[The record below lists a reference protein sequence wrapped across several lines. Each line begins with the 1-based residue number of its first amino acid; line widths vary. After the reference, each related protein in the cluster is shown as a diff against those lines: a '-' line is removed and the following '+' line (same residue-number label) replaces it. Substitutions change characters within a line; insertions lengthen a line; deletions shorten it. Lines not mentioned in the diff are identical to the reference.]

1 MSPTF
6 RGGHNIAMKLPKA
19 QFDRTVAFYRD
30 VLGMEVTDESG
41 QSAVDQCASVQLGP
55 VKLWFDRVDN
65 YARADLWL
73 ELFTDDVDAATRASG
88 RVRCPRPGRV
98 GAVPRRL
105 GRPLDQQPGRHPA
118 HRPPRRRG
126 PESLLTGGPGDVIGT
141 ST

>member
-73 ELFTDDVDAATRASG
+73 ELFTDDVDAATRHLAAHGVPVQDELEPFPAGLDAHWISNPVG
-88 RVRCPRPGRV
+88 IPHIVRL
-98 GAVPRRL
+98 ADE
-105 GRPLDQQPGRHPA
+105 DQSP
-118 HRPPRRRG
+118 
-126 PESLLTGGPGDVIGT
+126 S
-141 ST
+141 